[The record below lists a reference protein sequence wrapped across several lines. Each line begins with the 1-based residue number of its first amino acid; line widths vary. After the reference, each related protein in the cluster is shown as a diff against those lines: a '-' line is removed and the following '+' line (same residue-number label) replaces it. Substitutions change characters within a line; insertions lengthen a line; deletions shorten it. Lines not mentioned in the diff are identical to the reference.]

1 MIALFP
7 GSFDPF
13 TNGHL
18 DVAERASAIAE
29 RLIIGVGINPAKRGL
44 IPTDHRA
51 ALIEEATA
59 HLRNVDVVLLEGATM
74 DEASRLG
81 ATLIVKGVRSAIDL
95 DHEAPQAAFNDEV
108 GGIDTW
114 WIPTRPALAH
124 VTSSA
129 VRELFELKKDIS
141 RYVPPAV
148 ERFLTDNRH

>member
-59 HLRNVDVVLLEGATM
+59 HVDVVLLEGATM

-124 VTSSA
+124 VSSSA
-129 VRELFELKKDIS
+129 VRELVGLKKDIS

-148 ERFLTDNRH
+148 ERFLTDNRD

>member
-18 DVAERASAIAE
+18 DVAERVCAIAE
-29 RLIIGVGINPAKRGL
+29 RLFIGVGTNPAKRGL
-44 IPTDHRA
+44 IDPDRRV

-59 HLRNVDVVLLEGATM
+59 HLMGVEVVLLQGATM
-74 DEASRLG
+74 DEAARLG
-81 ATLIVKGVRSAIDL
+81 ATLIVKGVRSSIDL
-95 DHEAPQAAFNDEV
+95 DYEAPQAVFNDEV

-124 VTSSA
+124 VSSSA
-129 VRELFELKKDIS
+129 IRELLGLKKDIS

-148 ERFLTDNRH
+148 ERYLTDNRS

>member
-18 DVAERASAIAE
+18 DVAQRAAALAD
-29 RLIIGVGINPAKRGL
+29 RLIIGVGVNPAKRGL
-44 IPTDHRA
+44 VEPAARV

-59 HLRNVDVVLLEGATM
+59 HLEGVEVVALSGATM
-74 DEASRLG
+74 DEARRLG
-81 ATLIVKGVRSAIDL
+81 AHLIVKGVRGAQDA
-95 DHEAPQAAFNDEV
+95 DFEAPQAAFNLEV

-114 WIPTRPALAH
+114 WIPSRPALAH
-124 VTSSA
+124 VSSSA
-129 VRELFELKKDIS
+129 VRELVGLKKDIS

-148 ERFLTDNRH
+148 ARHLTDNRN